1 MHEEDEVFKIVLIK
15 VLDALFDD
23 TRVKILNILRD
34 NEMVS
39 FRSLSRRLGI
49 NHKKLKRNINLLVKA
64 GLVEEVQ
71 IMVSDGRIYR
81 AYRLGKDIN
90 KVLRS
95 K

>member
-39 FRSLSRRLGI
+39 FRSPI
-49 NHKKLKRNINLLVKA
+49 
-64 GLVEEVQ
+64 
-71 IMVSDGRIYR
+71 
-81 AYRLGKDIN
+81 
-90 KVLRS
+90 
-95 K
+95 